1 MQMPGRV
8 FAGSEEYRYGFQGQE
23 QDGEIKGSGN
33 SLNYKFRI
41 HDPRIARFL
50 SIDPLAKDN
59 PYNSQAFAIPRV

>member
-1 MQMPGRV
+1 MVMPGRS
-8 FAGSEEYRYGFQGQE
+8 FIGSDSCRYGFQGQE

>member
-1 MQMPGRV
+1 M
-8 FAGSEEYRYGFQGQE
+8 GSKDKK